1 LTRRSSSDVTGSPFA
16 FLDRPTDAPV
26 LVDAAAGRVWTQDEL
41 AHVVCSCADPLM
53 TGERELVFC
62 VCGVDVASVVGYLSA
77 VRAGHAVVLL
87 DAAAHADLTEALI
100 ARYQPAF
107 VVRSDGREMPEVRR
121 RADAPTPRL
130 AHDLAILLSTS
141 GTTGSPKLVRLT
153 HRNVAA
159 NASSIADYLGIDDRE
174 RAIQSLP
181 FHYSYGLSVLHS
193 HLAAGA
199 SVILSPHSIMRP
211 EFWADAER
219 WQATSFAGV
228 PYSYAILE
236 RTGLLSKAMPD
247 TMSTLTQA
255 GGRLAPES
263 IIRLHE
269 MVSERGGRLWVM
281 YGQTEATAR
290 ISYVP
295 PEALPEKAHTIGMPI
310 PRGRL
315 SVRFDSQEISEPDVE
330 GELVYHG
337 PNVMLGYATQHEDLA
352 LGDAMNGEL
361 RTGDLGAL
369 DKDGFFR
376 VTGRTKR
383 IAKVYGLRV
392 NLDEIEAAA
401 SAHGPVAVV
410 DAGEHIVL
418 WRAAGGEIAPDDLR
432 REVARRFGLNSRAF
446 TVRDIETLPL
456 KASGKVDYDSLAKRH
471 AG

>member
-1 LTRRSSSDVTGSPFA
+1 MGRPTELTGRSPFA

-26 LVDAAAGRVWTQDEL
+26 LVDAAASRVWTQDEL
-41 AHVVCSCADPLM
+41 AHVVGACADALA

-62 VCGVDVASVVGYLSA
+62 LCGVDVASVIGYLGA
-77 VRAGHAVVLL
+77 VRAGHVVVLL
-87 DAAAHADLTEALI
+87 DATAPADLTEALI
-100 ARYQPAF
+100 ARYRPGF
-107 VVRSDGREMPEVRR
+107 VVRSDDRELPEIRR
-121 RADAPTPRL
+121 RSDAAGLKLAD
-130 AHDLAILLSTS
+130 DLGILLSTS
-141 GTTGSPKLVRLT
+141 GTTGSPKLVRLA

-159 NASSIADYLGIDDRE
+159 NAGSIADYLEIDERE

-181 FHYSYGLSVLHS
+181 FHYSYGLSVLNS

-199 SVILSPHSIMRP
+199 GVILSPHSIMRP
-211 EFWADAER
+211 EFWADAAR
-219 WQATSFAGV
+219 WRATSFAGV

-236 RTGLLSKAMPD
+236 RTGLLRTAMPD
-247 TMSTLTQA
+247 TMRTLTQA
-255 GGRLAPES
+255 GGRLAPEA
-263 IIRLHE
+263 IIPLHE
-269 MVSERGGRLWVM
+269 LMSERGGRLWVM

-295 PEALPEKAHTIGMPI
+295 PEALPEKAHTIGIPI

-315 SVRFDSQEISEPDVE
+315 SICAGNQEISEPDVE

-352 LGDAMNGEL
+352 LGDAMHGEL
-361 RTGDLGAL
+361 RTGDLGAF

-410 DAGEHIVL
+410 DAGEQIVL
-418 WRAAGGEIAPDDLR
+418 WRAAGARIAPDELR
-432 REVARRFGLNSRAF
+432 RELARRFGLNSRAF
-446 TVRDIETLPL
+446 AVRDIETLPL
-456 KASGKVDYDSLAKRH
+456 KASGKVDYDSLAQRH